1 LVNPVRKVTNCGTK
15 KNIGLFSSYKNMT
28 GIWYESLIER
38 DYMYLLESDPDVLS
52 YSTQPLKIIYT
63 WDNKPRKYTP
73 DFLVER
79 SSRTQIV
86 EIKPAT
92 QVDSDKNQRLWRYVA
107 PNCLERG
114 WEFAV
119 VTDEMIRVQPL
130 LDNLKL
136 LYKYV
141 REPLS
146 FHNYIECHQYF
157 QRQGTSSITKAETD
171 LAPHQISRKT
181 LLKLIFLGWLSTDLM
196 QPLSGESLIRLT
208 QVKQD

>member
-1 LVNPVRKVTNCGTK
+1 MPELSGKDGCRLTGPVRKVTNCGTK

-52 YSTQPLKIIYT
+52 YRTQPLKIIYT
-63 WDNKPRKYTP
+63 WDNKPKKYTP

-86 EIKPAT
+86 EIKPAS
-92 QVDSDKNQRLWRYVA
+92 QVDSDKNQRLWRCVA

-119 VTDEMIRVQPL
+119 VTDDP
-130 LDNLKL
+130 
-136 LYKYV
+136 
-141 REPLS
+141 
-146 FHNYIECHQYF
+146 
-157 QRQGTSSITKAETD
+157 TSSTK
-171 LAPHQISRKT
+171 LYSRKFYNQF
-181 LLKLIFLGWLSTDLM
+181 LICVGTR
-196 QPLSGESLIRLT
+196 LIGVGCQHRFT
-208 QVKQD
+208 